1 MGASIRESQIRLLT
15 PDQKEMAECI
25 GFEAYSKLSAYYGG
39 SRVYVAKLASLELAE
54 RDSRIIRDYKAGK
67 TSTAELAARYGVS
80 PRRIRKSSKSSSKTR
95 MWRNYTMGKT
105 PEELL
110 NELSEADAA
119 LLGEDC
125 QALIRAIG
133 LEGFK
138 KLIQEFSGV
147 QLYIPKQE
155 KVCRYLRDKKI
166 RQEFDGSNHKTL
178 AKKYGVTEAWCR
190 KIIASEF

>member
-25 GFEAYSKLSAYYGG
+25 GFEAYSKLAAYYGG

-67 TSTAELAARYGVS
+67 TSTAELAA
-80 PRRIRKSSKSSSKTR
+80 
-95 MWRNYTMGKT
+95 MGKT

>member
-1 MGASIRESQIRLLT
+1 
-15 PDQKEMAECI
+15 
-25 GFEAYSKLSAYYGG
+25 
-39 SRVYVAKLASLELAE
+39 
-54 RDSRIIRDYKAGK
+54 
-67 TSTAELAARYGVS
+67 
-80 PRRIRKSSKSSSKTR
+80 
-95 MWRNYTMGKT
+95 MGKT

-119 LLGEDC
+119 
-125 QALIRAIG
+125 RAIG

>member
-1 MGASIRESQIRLLT
+1 MGLKHTASCPPT
-15 PDQKEMAECI
+15 MAEAV
-25 GFEAYSKLSAYYGG
+25 FMLQ
-39 SRVYVAKLASLELAE
+39 KLASLELAE

-80 PRRIRKSSKSSSKTR
+80 PRRIREIIKSSSKTR

>member
-25 GFEAYSKLSAYYGG
+25 GFEAYSKLAAYYGG

-80 PRRIRKSSKSSSKTR
+80 PGVSGKSSKSSSKTR